1 MKTAIRLS
9 LPRLKAQFM
18 RRATVLLV
26 AAAASFFGYNE
37 LPAAGEPAGRPLL
50 EAHAD
55 LEPTHLERLLSPVR
69 ITEGRPGRLFLAD
82 HLARAVVELEDRGGE
97 PAVVRALAVPGAPLG
112 IAWAR
117 NLLFVG
123 NASTQSV
130 DVYLAATGQWL
141 YSLGGQGAIG
151 DPKDIAV
158 DPRLGLVFVLDGQ
171 AGMVKVFR
179 LSGRELLYTVSG
191 PGTAQYDLQNP
202 TAIALD
208 PVLRE
213 LLVSDYGD
221 PRLRWLPPSVK
232 IFSYEGAPLSII
244 SGRLGMLGQRFS
256 RPQGLTVDGEGRIL
270 MTEAVAGEVQV
281 LDRQSGALL
290 GTIGEWGRDAGQLR
304 LPLDV
309 LVDRHQRAI
318 VISNGN
324 RRLEIFDLGGYA
336 Q

>member
-1 MKTAIRLS
+1 
-9 LPRLKAQFM
+9 M
-18 RRATVLLV
+18 RWATVLLAV
-26 AAAASFFGYNE
+26 AAASFLGYNE
-37 LPAAGEPAGRPLL
+37 LPETGEAAAGPLA

-55 LEPTHLERLLSPVR
+55 LKSIHLERLLSPVR
-69 ITEGRPGRLFLAD
+69 MTPGRPGRLFLTD
-82 HLARAVVELEDRGGE
+82 HLAQAVVELENRGGE
-97 PAVVRALAVPGAPLG
+97 PAIVRALAVPGAPLG
-112 IAWAR
+112 VAWAR

-130 DVYLAATGQWL
+130 DVYLAATGRWL
-141 YSLGGQGAIG
+141 YSLGGQGAIA

-158 DPRLGLVFVLDGQ
+158 DPRMGLVFVLDGQ
-171 AGMVKVFR
+171 AGVVKVFR
-179 LSGRELLYTVSG
+179 LGGRELLYTVSG
-191 PGTAQYDLQNP
+191 HGTAQYDLQNP

-208 PVLRE
+208 PVRQE

-244 SGRLGMLGQRFS
+244 SGRLGMFGQRFS
-256 RPQGLTVDGEGRIL
+256 RPQGLTVAGEGRIL
-270 MTEAVAGEVQV
+270 MAEAVAGEVQV
-281 LDRQSGALL
+281 LDRHSGALL
-290 GTIGEWGRDAGQLR
+290 GTIGGWGRDTGQLR

-318 VISNGN
+318 VLSNGN
-324 RRLEIFDLGGYA
+324 RRLEVFDLGGYA